1 MNTAKMIVQTA
12 ALAFCVLSASPA
24 GATNNVYL
32 LPLPDSLDR
41 PDVHEA
47 IDGTVKFYF
56 GDAQHPAVLKTFD
69 SLVAN
74 QKTSSFGI
82 ADIKA
87 CNRVFADA
95 LSQLQKRA
103 HELGAN
109 AVINIHSFYRRED
122 ISSQTDVQCHVGFLI
137 AGVALKGDFVTL
149 AAP

>member
-1 MNTAKMIVQTA
+1 VT
-12 ALAFCVLSASPA
+12 
-24 GATNNVYL
+24 
-32 LPLPDSLDR
+32 
-41 PDVHEA
+41 
-47 IDGTVKFYF
+47 
-56 GDAQHPAVLKTFD
+56 
-69 SLVAN
+69 N